1 MLVGKYG
8 RNTLDFNTILNR
20 LQRQI
25 EYYQYKYN
33 AREEQLRILIHTRD
47 VEVLKAQMK
56 WVGVVSVDHATLRPR
71 ILGVL
76 AYELNDVDTT
86 VVLCDV

>member
-1 MLVGKYG
+1 MDY
-8 RNTLDFNTILNR
+8 NEILNR

-25 EYYQYKYN
+25 DYYRYKYN
-33 AREEQLRILIHTRD
+33 AREEQLRILIHID
-47 VEVLKAQMK
+47 DMHVLKDQVK
-56 WVGVVSVDHATLRPR
+56 WYGTVSIDHATLRPR

-76 AYELNDVDTT
+76 AYELNDVSTA

>member
-1 MLVGKYG
+1 MLVGNYG
-8 RNTLDFNTILNR
+8 RNTLDYNAILNR

-25 EYYQYKYN
+25 DYYRYRYN

-47 VEVLKAQMK
+47 MEVLKAQMK
-56 WVGVVSVDHATLRPR
+56 WVGIVSVDHATLRPR

-76 AYELNDVDTT
+76 AYELNDVSTA
-86 VVLCDV
+86 VVYCDV